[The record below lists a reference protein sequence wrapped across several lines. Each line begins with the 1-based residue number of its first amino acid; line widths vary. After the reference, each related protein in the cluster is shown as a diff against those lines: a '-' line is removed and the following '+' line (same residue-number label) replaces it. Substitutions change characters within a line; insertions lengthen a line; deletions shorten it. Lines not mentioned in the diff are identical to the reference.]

1 MGCHSEIGL
10 SQFALSMCLPEW
22 VSAGRVDLSRWP
34 VLAGRVLG
42 CCLVAGWAVV
52 GALASSVAAQES
64 VSPSPADLKAKVTAL
79 DSSLDQSIRG
89 WLEEHCTACHSG
101 SEADGQLDL
110 TKPFRVSNVVK
121 SAEKWRRLWQRVEA
135 GEMPPPDHAV
145 LTQQEQKVLGD
156 WLGEVLYEVACEV
169 TPPRRS
175 PAVRRLTRDEYR
187 RSVEDLTGVTYATA
201 EQFPADE
208 VGHGFDN
215 LAELLSVSPLLMEKY
230 LAAAEEIAA
239 RAIVDP
245 ATYRTEASWNGID
258 LTGGE
263 NVFPAE
269 QDQVLAAG
277 GELTTKV
284 TVPRPGKYELEVIA
298 WGQQAGDEACR
309 MGLIVDGKQLEEFE
323 VTAVRRRPS
332 KHPLTVELSA
342 GEHQLGVSFN
352 NDFYDP
358 DNPDK
363 NQRDRNL
370 AIRRL
375 RLSGPTGVEIPV
387 GPRQAEL
394 IFARPDER
402 TRPAAASRQVL
413 ERLAAE
419 AFRRKVEQAEVL
431 QLVKLFDDQQR
442 WGASYEAALQTCL
455 VAILTSPS
463 FLFKQET
470 SPPPGEI
477 AQLPPAELA
486 QAVSFFLWSRP
497 ADNELLAAAAEG
509 NLSKPGQLAHQVE
522 RLLNDQRSSAWLDN
536 FVEQWLYLRMLDRLE
551 PRLEL
556 SPPLTP
562 EVMQAMRSET
572 KQFVAHLV
580 KENRPI
586 RELVLA
592 EYTFVNQTLAE
603 WYGLKG
609 VFDAKEL
616 TQVSLSDTP
625 RRGLLGQAGI
635 LLLTSNPDR
644 TSPVKRGKWI
654 LETLLNQ
661 PPPPPAPEVPQ
672 LDSQPQL
679 SGTLRQKMEQ
689 HRSDPNCASCHLKM
703 DALGFAL
710 ERYDSAGRWREQDEG
725 QAIDDR
731 GELPG
736 GIGVAGATELAQIL
750 SDQYE
755 RQIARGFVEKLLT
768 FALGRG
774 LTLHDDQSVVKILEV
789 CRPDGYRLRDLIQA
803 VIASDAFQLRS
814 GGPRP
819 PGSSE
824 SPSPSS
830 QENGI

>member
-1 MGCHSEIGL
+1 MACLSTTWLRQRLTEFTRNPPGVCLPLSGIWALLTSAVFGL
-10 SQFALSMCLPEW
+10 STSCAQQQPADPLPELQ
-22 VSAGRVDLSRWP
+22 V
-34 VLAGRVLG
+34 
-42 CCLVAGWAVV
+42 
-52 GALASSVAAQES
+52 
-64 VSPSPADLKAKVTAL
+64 KVKH
-79 DSSLDQSIRG
+79 LDQQLDVSIRG
-89 WLEEHCTACHSG
+89 WFEEHCTACHSG
-101 SEADGQLDL
+101 DEADGELDL
-110 TKPFRVSNVVK
+110 TKPFRVKNVVK

-145 LTQQEQKVLGD
+145 LTHDEQKVLGD
-156 WLGEVLYEVACEV
+156 WLGKVLYEVACEV
-169 TPPRRS
+169 TVPRRS
-175 PAVRRLTRDEYR
+175 PAVRRLTRDEFR
-187 RSVEDLTGVTYATA
+187 RAVADLTGVTYETA

-215 LAELLSVSPLLMEKY
+215 IADLLSVSPLLMEKY
-230 LAAAEEIAA
+230 LSAAEEIATQ
-239 RAIVDP
+239 AIIDP
-245 ATYRTEASWNGID
+245 AAYRLEHSWNGID

-263 NVFPAE
+263 HVYPAE
-269 QDQVLAAG
+269 QDQVLASG
-277 GELTTKV
+277 GELTAKISL
-284 TVPRPGKYELEVIA
+284 PKAGAYELEVVA
-298 WGQQAGDEACR
+298 WGQQAGNEACR
-309 MGLIVDGKQLEEFE
+309 MGVIADGKQLEEFE
-323 VTAVRRRPS
+323 VTAGRRRPS
-332 KHPLTVELSA
+332 KHPLKVELTA

-352 NDFYDP
+352 NDYYDP
-358 DNPDK
+358 DNPDR

-375 RLSGPTGVEIPV
+375 SLKGPVGIEIPA

-394 IFARPDER
+394 VFVRPDER
-402 TRPAAASRQVL
+402 TRPAAAARQVL
-413 ERLAAE
+413 ERLAAR
-419 AFRRKVEQAEVL
+419 AFRREVEQAEVL
-431 QLVKLFDDQQR
+431 RLVTLFDEQQR

-470 SPPPGEI
+470 IPSPGEVSL
-477 AQLPPAELA
+477 LPDRELA
-486 QAVSFFLWSRP
+486 QSISFFLWSRP
-497 ADNELLAAAAEG
+497 ADDELLASASAAGLKE
-509 NLSKPGQLAHQVE
+509 PVQLAQQVD
-522 RLLNDQRSSAWLDN
+522 RLLNDQRADAWLDN

-556 SPPLTP
+556 SPPLTTD
-562 EVMQAMRSET
+562 VMQAMRAET

-592 EYTFVNQTLAE
+592 EYSFVNQTLAE

-609 VFDAKEL
+609 EFGREDM
-616 TQVSLSDTP
+616 TQVSLVETP
-625 RRGLLGQAGI
+625 RRGLLGQASI
-635 LLLTSNPDR
+635 LILTSNPDR

-672 LDSQPQL
+672 LDSQTQL

-710 ERYDSAGRWREQDEG
+710 ERYDSAGRWRDQDGG
-725 QAIDDR
+725 QKIDDR

-736 GIGVAGATELAQIL
+736 GIGVAGATQLAQIL

-768 FALGRG
+768 FSLGRG
-774 LTLHDDQSVVKILEV
+774 LTLHDDQSVAKILEE
-789 CRPDGYRLRDLIQA
+789 CQANGYRFRDLIQA
-803 VIASDAFQLRS
+803 VIASKAFQMRS
-814 GGPRP
+814 GGPGTSGTDESQLP
-819 PGSSE
+819 P
-824 SPSPSS
+824 S
-830 QENGI
+830 QESGS